1 MFESINNIFLKMTWL
16 SDAVSWLLDSLGLD
30 LTTRLGG
37 SIQFFLYDI
46 IKIAILLVVVIFVI
60 SYIQSFFP
68 PERTRRILGK
78 LKGVRANI
86 VGALMGTITPF
97 CACSSIPLFIGFTRA
112 GLPIGVTFS
121 FLISSPMVD
130 LASLI
135 LLASVFSWKIA
146 LAYMAT
152 GLILAILGGTLMGRM
167 KLEGEVAS
175 FVLDGTIVDEEE
187 TLTKRDRCLFAWAQV
202 KQIVGKVWPY
212 VLIGV
217 GIGALIHN
225 WIPAEIIGV
234 ILGNKNPFSVVI
246 ATLLGA
252 PVYADIFGTLP
263 IAEAL
268 VVKGVSVGTVVAFM
282 MSVTV
287 LSVPSLVMLK
297 RVVSSKLLAVFITVV
312 IIGILIIGYALNAMS
327 PFLLA

>member
-1 MFESINNIFLKMTWL
+1 MFESINSIFLKMTWL
-16 SDAVSWLLDSLGLD
+16 SDAISWLLESFGLD

-37 SIQFFLYDI
+37 SIQFFIYDI

-78 LKGVRANI
+78 LTGVRANI

-146 LAYMAT
+146 LAYMVT
-152 GLILAILGGTLMGRM
+152 GLLLAILGGTLMGKM

-175 FVLDGTIVDEEE
+175 FVLEGAISDEEE
-187 TLTKRDRCLFAWAQV
+187 VLTKRDRCRFAWAQV
-202 KQIVGKVWPY
+202 MQIVGKVWPY

-225 WIPAEIIGV
+225 WI
-234 ILGNKNPFSVVI
+234 
-246 ATLLGA
+246 
-252 PVYADIFGTLP
+252 
-263 IAEAL
+263 
-268 VVKGVSVGTVVAFM
+268 
-282 MSVTV
+282 
-287 LSVPSLVMLK
+287 
-297 RVVSSKLLAVFITVV
+297 
-312 IIGILIIGYALNAMS
+312 
-327 PFLLA
+327 